1 MGGARGGEQQEET
14 SRGLNSWEAQ
24 LPAHVPDAC
33 HNTTLRGRPIC
44 HMLHYAQPSSFDA
57 FVSIIFNL
65 LILVKNVNGFG
76 GMVVFDKNIKEG
88 QVPYH

>member
-1 MGGARGGEQQEET
+1 MF
-14 SRGLNSWEAQ
+14 
-24 LPAHVPDAC
+24 
-33 HNTTLRGRPIC
+33 
-44 HMLHYAQPSSFDA
+44 HMLSQHRAPWASHMPYVALCTAFFFDA

>member
-1 MGGARGGEQQEET
+1 MGGSDSG
-14 SRGLNSWEAQ
+14 SCSIC
-24 LPAHVPDAC
+24 C
-33 HNTTLRGRPIC
+33 HNTALRGRPIC